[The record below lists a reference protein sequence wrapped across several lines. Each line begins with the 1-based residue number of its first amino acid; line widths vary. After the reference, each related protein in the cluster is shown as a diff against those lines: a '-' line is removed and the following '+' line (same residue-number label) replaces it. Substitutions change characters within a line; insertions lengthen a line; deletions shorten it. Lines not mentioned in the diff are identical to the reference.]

1 MKSLLLI
8 FAKNPDLG
16 KVKTRL
22 AESIGEQ
29 KALEIYQILLN
40 HTFEIASS
48 INADKKVLFTQR
60 LEKLALFK
68 KYEFGQDIQIGKD
81 LGDRMGNAIKIG
93 FEKGY
98 QKIVIIGS
106 DLFDLQTTDL
116 EKAFE
121 ALESFDACIGPAED
135 GGYYLL
141 GLSFWDESLFQ
152 EKAWGTNQVLAQ
164 TLKNVSSKNVLLLDE
179 KNDIDTVD
187 DLKKSPKL
195 VALLNTL

>member
-22 AESIGEQ
+22 AKSIGEQ
-29 KALEIYQILLN
+29 KALEIYQTLLN
-40 HTFEIASS
+40 HTLEIAASV
-48 INADKKVLFTQR
+48 NANKKVLFTQR
-60 LEKLALFK
+60 LEKHPILE
-68 KYEFGQDIQIGKD
+68 KYKFEQGIQTGKD
-81 LGDRMGNAIKIG
+81 LGERMGNAVKIG

-98 QKIVIIGS
+98 QKIVIIGA
-106 DLFDLQTTDL
+106 DLFDLQTTDI

-121 ALESFDACIGPAED
+121 GLESYETCIGPAED

-152 EKAWGTNQVLAQ
+152 EKAWGTDQVLTQ

-179 KNDIDTVD
+179 KNDIDTVN
-187 DLKKSPKL
+187 DLNTSPKL
-195 VALLNTL
+195 LELLKAP

>member
-22 AESIGEQ
+22 AKSIGEQ

-40 HTFEIASS
+40 HTLEIASS
-48 INADKKVLFTQR
+48 VNADKKVLFTQR
-60 LEKLALFK
+60 LEKHPLLK
-68 KYEFGQDIQIGKD
+68 KHEFEQGIQIGKD
-81 LGDRMGNAIKIG
+81 LGDRMSNAVKIG

-98 QKIVIIGS
+98 QKIVIIGA
-106 DLFDLQTTDL
+106 DLFDLQTTDI

-121 ALESFDACIGPAED
+121 NLESYETCIGPAED

-141 GLSFWDESLFQ
+141 GLSFWEKSLF
-152 EKAWGTNQVLAQ
+152 ENKDWGTDQVLAQ
-164 TLKNVSSKNVLLLDE
+164 TLNDLSSKSVLFLDE

-195 VALLNTL
+195 EALLNNL

>member
-60 LEKLALFK
+60 LEKLPILEKHKF
-68 KYEFGQDIQIGKD
+68 EQGIQTGKD
-81 LGDRMGNAIKIG
+81 LGDRISNAVKIG

-98 QKIVIIGS
+98 QKIVIIGA

-121 ALESFDACIGPAED
+121 GLESYETCIGPAED

-141 GLSFWDESLFQ
+141 GLSFWDKSLFQ
-152 EKAWGTNQVLAQ
+152 EKAWGTDQVLAQ
-164 TLKNVSSKNVLLLDE
+164 TLKNVSSKSILLLDE

>member
-22 AESIGEQ
+22 AKSIGEQ
-29 KALEIYQILLN
+29 KALKIYQILLN
-40 HTFEIASS
+40 HTLEIASS

-60 LEKLALFK
+60 LEKHPLLEK
-68 KYEFGQDIQIGKD
+68 HEFEQGIQTGKD
-81 LGDRMGNAIKIG
+81 LGDRMSNAVKIG

-98 QKIVIIGS
+98 QKIVIIGA
-106 DLFDLQTTDL
+106 DLFNLQTTDI

-121 ALESFDACIGPAED
+121 NLESYETCIGPAED

-141 GLSFWDESLFQ
+141 GLSFWEKSLF
-152 EKAWGTNQVLAQ
+152 ENKDWGTDQVLAQ
-164 TLKNVSSKNVLLLDE
+164 TLNHLSSKSVILLDE

-195 VALLNTL
+195 EALLNNL

>member
-1 MKSLLLI
+1 M
-8 FAKNPDLG
+8 
-16 KVKTRL
+16 
-22 AESIGEQ
+22 
-29 KALEIYQILLN
+29 
-40 HTFEIASS
+40 
-48 INADKKVLFTQR
+48 LFTQR

>member
-1 MKSLLLI
+1 MNSLLLI

-22 AESIGEQ
+22 AKSIGEQ

-40 HTFEIASS
+40 HTLEIASS

-60 LEKLALFK
+60 LEKHPLLEK
-68 KYEFGQDIQIGKD
+68 HEFEQGIQIGKD
-81 LGDRMGNAIKIG
+81 LGDRMSNAVKIG

-98 QKIVIIGS
+98 QKIVIIGA
-106 DLFDLQTTDL
+106 DLFNLQTTDI
-116 EKAFE
+116 EKAFKN
-121 ALESFDACIGPAED
+121 LESYETCIGPAED

-141 GLSFWDESLFQ
+141 GLSFWEKSLF
-152 EKAWGTNQVLAQ
+152 ENKDWGTDQVLAQ
-164 TLKNVSSKNVLLLDE
+164 TLNDLSSKSVLLLDE

-195 VALLNTL
+195 EALLNNL